1 MARHNTA
8 AHTPL
13 RTAPTTGAKTPDTR
27 NAAGAPAHS
36 RDPLTEL
43 YLLAVAYMGTGGFYE
58 TELGRAERFRT
69 LVAQAATTDP
79 DWMGRFLPWLR
90 GTAGMR
96 AASVEAGVEAAYA
109 MTRAGIPGGR
119 GVLASALQRADEPAE
134 ALAYARARYGR
145 TLPRAVANGL
155 ADACTRLYNE
165 FSAGKWDSAEGHYRF
180 GDLIRTL
187 HPRPKDEVQ
196 AALFRYL
203 SRTRTDA
210 GMAIPYELGMVRAAR
225 AARKELLG
233 RGKAALDGYEPEQ
246 LRRHLKGAG
255 LTWEDLLTI
264 AGETDIEARFMW
276 ELCLPYVGYQAL
288 VKNLRTLDHLGVSDE
303 LAAQAAARIADP
315 DQAMYGRM
323 LPLAFWKAHKAVGTL
338 RWGHALEQGLNH
350 TLAHI
355 TALGGRTLVLADR
368 SGSMFWDSLE
378 ELRKRLRQPG
388 RAMLRTP
395 PPGHQTTL
403 ADAAALFASAVAKR
417 AQAADLWWFDHEAHR
432 VAFHRTDSVLT
443 MMGRFGG
450 ERGGTDIA
458 GALAQAY
465 AGHDRVVIVTDE
477 QDQHGHRQVR
487 SADWAHQL
495 TQGQA
500 RYDVLGRVV
509 HEPVVPERV
518 PVYVWNLGGYPAGY
532 LPHNGNRFVFGGLSD
547 ASFGMV
553 SQLEHSGKAAWPF

>member
-8 AHTPL
+8 THTPL
-13 RTAPTTGAKTPDTR
+13 RTAPTTGAAAPDTT
-27 NAAGAPAHS
+27 NAEGAPAHS

-43 YLLAVAYMGTGGFYE
+43 YLLAVSYMGTGAFYE
-58 TELGRAERFRT
+58 TELGRAERYRT
-69 LVAQAATTDP
+69 LVAQCAVADP
-79 DWMGRFLPWLR
+79 DWMARFLPWLR
-90 GTAGMR
+90 TTAGMR
-96 AASVEAGVEAAYA
+96 AASVEGGVEAAYA
-109 MTRAGIPGGR
+109 MTRAGVPGGR
-119 GVLASALQRADEPAE
+119 GVLASALHRADEPAE

-145 TLPRAVANGL
+145 TLPRAVSNGL

-187 HPRPKDEVQ
+187 HPRPKDDAQ

-203 SRTRTDA
+203 SRTRTDS
-210 GMAIPYELGMVRAAR
+210 GMAIPYELKMVRAAR
-225 AARKELLG
+225 AARMELLG
-233 RGKAALDGYEPEQ
+233 RGKAALEGYDTEQ
-246 LRRHLKGAG
+246 LRRALKAAG
-255 LTWEDLLTI
+255 LTWEDLLSL

-288 VKNLRTLDHLGVSDE
+288 VKNLRNLDHLGVSDE

-315 DQAMYGRM
+315 EAAARGNM

-350 TLAHI
+350 TLSNIAPL
-355 TALGGRTLVLADR
+355 AGRTLVLADR

-378 ELRKRLRQPG
+378 ELRKRLRDPARTMPRTQPP
-388 RAMLRTP
+388 AAHTS
-395 PPGHQTTL
+395 L

-417 AQAADLWWFDHEAHR
+417 AQSADLWWFDNEAHR
-432 VAFHRTDSVLT
+432 VGFHRSDSVLT

-450 ERGGTDIA
+450 ERGGTDIG
-458 GALAQAY
+458 GALAAAY
-465 AGHDRVVIVTDE
+465 QGHDRVIILTDE
-477 QDQHGHRQVR
+477 QDQYGARQVR

-495 TQGQA
+495 TLGQA

-509 HEPVVPERV
+509 HEPVVPARV
-518 PVYVWNLGGYPAGY
+518 PVYVWNLAGYPAGY

-553 SQLEHSGKAAWPF
+553 SQLEHSGKAVWPF

>member
-13 RTAPTTGAKTPDTR
+13 RTAPTTGAQAPDTR

-58 TELGRAERFRT
+58 TELGRAERFRA
-69 LVAQAATTDP
+69 LVAQCAVADP
-79 DWMGRFLPWLR
+79 EWMARFLPWLR
-90 GTAGMR
+90 KTAGMR
-96 AASVEAGVEAAYA
+96 AASVEAGVEAAVA
-109 MTRAGIPGGR
+109 MTRAGVPGGR

-155 ADACTRLYNE
+155 ADACTRLYSE

-180 GDLIRTL
+180 GDMIRML
-187 HPRPKDEVQ
+187 HPRPRDEAQ

-210 GMAIPYELGMVRAAR
+210 GMAIPYELKMVRGAR
-225 AARKELLG
+225 AARMELLG
-233 RGKAALDGYEPEQ
+233 RGKAALEGYDTEQ
-246 LRRHLKGAG
+246 LRRALKAAG
-255 LTWEDLLTI
+255 LTWEDLLSL

-276 ELCLPYVGYQAL
+276 ELCLPNVGYQAL
-288 VKNLRTLDHLGVSDE
+288 VKNLRRLDQLGVDDA

-315 DQAMYGRM
+315 EQAARGNM
-323 LPLAFWKAHKAVGTL
+323 LPLAFWNAYKAVGTL

-350 TLAHI
+350 TLGNI
-355 TALGGRTLVLADR
+355 TPLAGRTLVLADR

-378 ELRKRLRQPG
+378 ELRRRLRDPH
-388 RAMLRTP
+388 RAMLRTQP
-395 PPGHQTTL
+395 PAGHTTL

-417 AQAADLWWFDHEAHR
+417 SQHADLWWFDHEAHQ
-432 VAFHRTDSVLT
+432 VGFHRSDSVLK
-443 MMGRFGG
+443 MMERFGG
-450 ERGGTDIA
+450 ERGGTDIG
-458 GALAQAY
+458 GALRAAY
-465 AGHDRVVIVTDE
+465 KGHDRVVIVTDE
-477 QDQHGHRQVR
+477 QDQHGARQVR
-487 SADWAHQL
+487 SADWVQQL
-495 TQGQA
+495 TLGRA
-500 RYDVLGRVV
+500 SYDVLGRLVQ
-509 HEPVVPERV
+509 EPVVPERV

-553 SQLEHSGKAAWPF
+553 AQLEHTGKAVWPF